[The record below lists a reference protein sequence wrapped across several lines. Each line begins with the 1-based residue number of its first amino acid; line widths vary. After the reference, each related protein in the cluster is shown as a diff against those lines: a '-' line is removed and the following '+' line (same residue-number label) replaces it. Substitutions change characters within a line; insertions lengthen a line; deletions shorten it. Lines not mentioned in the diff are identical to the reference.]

1 MEARQRLPDLILLD
15 LTMPNL
21 DGFGVLEKLKWDERT
36 RHIPVIVVTARDITE
51 AERQRLTGR
60 VEALYQKAALSPR
73 LFVDQV
79 VQVLDVKSGREED
92 R

>member
-1 MEARQRLPDLILLD
+1 LAEARQRLPDLVVLD

-21 DGFGVLEKLKWDERT
+21 DGFSVLEELKRDERT

-60 VEALYQKAALSPR
+60 VAALYQKAALSPR
-73 LFVDQV
+73 VFVDQV
-79 VQVLDVKSGREED
+79 VQVLDTKTGR
-92 R
+92 

>member
-1 MEARQRLPDLILLD
+1 LPDLVVLD

-21 DGFGVLEKLKWDERT
+21 DGFSVLEDLKREERT

-73 LFVDQV
+73 AFVDQV
-79 VQVLDVKSGREED
+79 VHVLDAKAGREED